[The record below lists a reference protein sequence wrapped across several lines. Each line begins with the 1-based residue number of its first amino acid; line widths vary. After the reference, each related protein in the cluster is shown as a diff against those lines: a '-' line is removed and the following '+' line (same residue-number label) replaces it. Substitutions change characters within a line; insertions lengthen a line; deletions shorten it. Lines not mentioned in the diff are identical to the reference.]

1 MRQRCR
7 YLFTLVILLG
17 AAGAINAQ
25 AKGRAI
31 EPEDYYR
38 FAEVRDARVSP
49 DGAWVVYVVGS
60 NDRASDEPRT
70 TLWMVS
76 WDGRQQVQ
84 LTAGLKDAD
93 APRFSPDGASIAFL
107 ATPPGGDK
115 AQILL
120 MDRRGGEP
128 RAITHVT
135 GEISQFEWSPDGKRM
150 VLVEQGD
157 PPAVATATD
166 AAAAKAPRPIVIDAL
181 HFKQD
186 ISGYVEAGSWQRV
199 KVLDIASQ
207 NLQLLTADKDAVEDA
222 PAWSPDG
229 RTIAYVR
236 THGVGS
242 DVDGKQDLMRVD
254 AQPGATPQVL
264 ARIYAPNAQ
273 SLEWSPDGKSLAHFE
288 GQELKLYAYLAN
300 RLFVLP
306 VGGGE
311 ARPVAPKLDRGVA
324 KYTWAADGRSF
335 FVIIEDD
342 QSSYP
347 ARLDAASGNVERL
360 VAGQLSTLALAQGG
374 KHVALVTAS
383 DRAGPEVASL
393 DGHALRKLTSHNAA
407 LLAEIDLGAVE
418 DLSFD
423 STDGVT
429 VHGLMIKP
437 PGFVEGRRYPTIVW
451 IHGGPNG
458 QDEHSLL
465 LDRYPLQFER
475 QFLASLGYVV
485 LAINYR
491 GSSGRGSQF
500 QQSIA
505 ADWCHHEVEDL
516 RAGVDHVIKRGI
528 ADPERLGIGGW
539 SYGGILTDCT
549 IARDQRF
556 RAAVSGAGSANQ
568 LSMFGHDQ
576 YVLQYVNEIG
586 APWNNP
592 DLWLKVSYAFFHAD
606 RIKTPTLF
614 LGGQN
619 DFNVP
624 IAGGEQMYQALRVQ
638 GVPSQLVVYPDQFHI
653 FTRPSYIVDR
663 ARRVREWYATYLK

>member
-1 MRQRCR
+1 MRQRR
-7 YLFTLVILLG
+7 QIWSALLFILCV
-17 AAGAINAQ
+17 AGAINAP
-25 AKGRAI
+25 ANGRAI
-31 EPEDYYR
+31 EPEDFYR
-38 FAEVRDARVSP
+38 FAEVRDAKVSP

-60 NDRASDEPRT
+60 NDRASDEART

-76 WDGRQQVQ
+76 WDGRQRVQ

-115 AQILL
+115 AQIML

-135 GEISQFEWSPDGKRM
+135 GEISEFDWAPDGKRM
-150 VLVEQGD
+150 VLVEHGD
-157 PPAVATATD
+157 PPANAEAG
-166 AAAAKAPRPIVIDAL
+166 AAAKAPRPLVIDAL

-186 ISGYVEAGSWQRV
+186 VSGYVEAGSSQRV

-207 NLQLLTADKDAVEDA
+207 DLQVLTTDKDMIEDT

-229 RTIAYVR
+229 HSIAYVR
-236 THGVGS
+236 THGAGP
-242 DVDGKQDLMRVD
+242 DADGKQDLMRVD
-254 AQPGATPQVL
+254 ARAGATPQVL
-264 ARIYAPNAQ
+264 ARVYAPNAQ
-273 SLEWSPDGKSLAHFE
+273 ALAWSPDGKTLAHFE
-288 GQELKLYAYLAN
+288 GQELKLNAYLAN
-300 RLFVLP
+300 RLYVLP
-306 VGGGE
+306 VSGGE
-311 ARPVAPKLDRGVA
+311 ARAVAATLDRGIQ

-335 FVIIEDD
+335 LAIIEDD

-347 ARLDAASGNVERL
+347 ARLDLASGKVERL
-360 VAGQLSTLALAQGG
+360 VAGQLSTLSLAQGG
-374 KHVALVTAS
+374 KHVALVTAN

-393 DGHALRKLTSHNAA
+393 EGRVLRKLTSHNDA
-407 LLAEIDLGAVE
+407 LLAEIALGAVE
-418 DLSFD
+418 DLAFE
-423 STDGVT
+423 STDGVK

-437 PGFVEGRRYPTIVW
+437 PGFVEGRKYPTIVW

-465 LDRYPLQFER
+465 LDGYPLQFER
-475 QFLASLGYVV
+475 QFLAAQGYVV

-491 GSSGRGSQF
+491 GSSGRGSEF

-516 RAGVDHVIKRGI
+516 RAAVDHVITRGI

-549 IARDQRF
+549 IASDKRF

-576 YVLQYVNEIG
+576 YVLQYVNELG
-586 APWNNP
+586 APWRNP

-606 RIKTPTLF
+606 RIVTPTLF

-624 IAGGEQMYQALRVQ
+624 IVGGEQMYQALRIQ
-638 GVPSQLVVYPDQFHI
+638 GVPTQLVVYPGQFHI

-663 ARRVREWYATYLK
+663 AHRVRDWYARYLK

>member
-1 MRQRCR
+1 MRHRHP
-7 YLFTLVILLG
+7 YFSAFVFLLC
-17 AAGAINAQ
+17 AAGTIDAQ
-25 AKGRAI
+25 GKGRAI

-38 FAEVRDARVSP
+38 FADVRDVQVSP
-49 DGAWVVYVVGS
+49 DGAWVVYVVDS
-60 NDRASDEPRT
+60 NDRASDEGRT
-70 TLWMVS
+70 ALWMVS
-76 WDGRQQVQ
+76 WDGRQQLQ
-84 LTAGLKDAD
+84 LTTGLKDAD
-93 APRFSPDGASIAFL
+93 APHFSPDGRSIAFL

-115 AQILL
+115 TQIML

-128 RAITHVT
+128 RAITQVR
-135 GEISQFEWSPDGKRM
+135 GEISGFEWSPDGKRI

-157 PPAVATATD
+157 PPAVAESG
-166 AAAAKAPRPIVIDAL
+166 AAAKAAKPIVIDAL
-181 HFKQD
+181 RFKQD

-199 KVLDIASQ
+199 KVLEIASQ
-207 NLQLLTADKDAVEDA
+207 DLQTLSADKDVVEDA

-229 RTIAYVR
+229 RSIAYVR
-236 THGVGS
+236 THGAGP
-242 DVDGKQDLMRVD
+242 DADGKQDLMRVD
-254 AQPGATPQVL
+254 ARPGATPQVL

-273 SLEWSPDGKSLAHFE
+273 SLEWSPEGKSLAHFE
-288 GQELKLYAYLAN
+288 GQELKLNAYLAN
-300 RLFVLP
+300 RLFILP

-311 ARPVAPKLDRGVA
+311 ARPVAAQLDRGIQ
-324 KYTWAADGRSF
+324 KYSWAADGRSF
-335 FVIIEDD
+335 LAIIEDD

-347 ARLDAASGNVERL
+347 ARLDVAGGKVERL

-374 KHVALVTAS
+374 KHVALVTAY

-393 DGHALRKLTSHNAA
+393 EGHTVRKLTSHNDA
-407 LLAEIDLGAVE
+407 LLAEIALGAVE
-418 DLSFD
+418 DLSFE

-437 PGFVEGRRYPTIVW
+437 PDYVEGRKYPTIVW

-465 LDRYPLQFER
+465 LDGYPLQFER
-475 QFLASLGYVV
+475 QFLAAQGYVV

-516 RAGVDHVIKRGI
+516 RAAVDHVIKRGI

-549 IARDQRF
+549 IASDQRF

-586 APWNNP
+586 APWRNP

-638 GVPSQLVVYPDQFHI
+638 GVPTQLVVYPGQFHI

-663 ARRVREWYATYLK
+663 ARRVRDWYAKYLK